1 MIAIR
6 LALRLG
12 RWGIVGFA
20 GLGFLATTLQA
31 LGFYQVA
38 GQTAADRAAFGRS
51 MSQLATQ
58 FSVLLPPP
66 IRPDTVGGYVQFRAF
81 GALVILFAIWA
92 LVSAT
97 GAARG
102 DEERGLVEVVLASGL
117 SRSRLV
123 GARIGAFAVAC
134 FVAALAAV
142 AGLLLGATS
151 GGESLAASALL
162 EAAGVLAALGLSC
175 YALTLL
181 ISQFTSARNATA
193 IAGSLLLALFLVNS
207 LSRNFDSLLT
217 WRWLSPFRYY
227 ELSRPLSPNGTF
239 DVGATAV
246 LFAISI
252 VAGGLAVVAF
262 ARRDL
267 GSPLV
272 RLPPHAQPVT
282 YDATRSLVWR
292 MPVVRGLY
300 EQRVGLVLWA
310 VGVAALAAVFV
321 VLTKTIVQPL
331 LALPELRRYF
341 DAFVHGDV
349 YLSFLAFL
357 WFGIAQLLLAGF
369 AIAQVSR
376 WSAEDADGRL
386 ELILS
391 NPISRIGV
399 VAERAVVLTLEALL
413 IVAAGGAAVS
423 LESKSQSINV
433 APANLIEA
441 SLLLIPFTLVFA
453 AVGAVMAA
461 RVPRATVGLL
471 GGFAFASYLIT
482 ELGPLFKW
490 PAWAQDLSAF
500 KLYGEPL
507 TSGVD
512 RTGLAIMLSIVVI
525 GFGASMLL
533 MRRRDIGG

>member
-1 MIAIR
+1 MTAIR

-12 RWGIVGFA
+12 RWGTVGFA
-20 GLGFLATTLQA
+20 GVGFFATTLQA
-31 LGFYQVA
+31 VGFYQVA

-66 IRPDTVGGYVQFRAF
+66 VRPDTVGGYVQFRAF

-102 DEERGLVEVVLASGL
+102 DEERGLVEVILASGL

-123 GARIGAFAVAC
+123 GARIGAFAVVC
-134 FVAALAAV
+134 FAAAV
-142 AGLLLGATS
+142 AAALGLVVGVTG
-151 GGESLAASALL
+151 GGESVAASALL
-162 EAAGVLAALGLSC
+162 EAAGVLAALGLCC

-181 ISQFTSARNATA
+181 IAQFTNARNATA
-193 IAGSLLLALFLVNS
+193 IAGASLLALFLVNS

-227 ELSRPLSPNGTF
+227 ELSTPLSPDGTF
-239 DVGATAV
+239 NVGALAALIAT
-246 LFAISI
+246 SI
-252 VAGGLAVVAF
+252 VAGGLAALAF

-267 GSPLV
+267 GSPLLS
-272 RLPPHAQPVT
+272 LPARSQPVT
-282 YDATRSLVWR
+282 YDATRSFLWR
-292 MPVVRGLY
+292 IPIVRGLY
-300 EQRVGLVLWA
+300 DQRVGLVLWA
-310 VGVAALAAVFV
+310 VGVAAIAAIFV
-321 VLTKTIVQPL
+321 LLTKHIVQPL

-357 WFGIAQLLLAGF
+357 WFGVAQLLLAGF
-369 AIAQVSR
+369 AIAQVAR
-376 WSAEDADGRL
+376 WTAEESDGRL
-386 ELILS
+386 EFILS
-391 NPISRIGV
+391 NPISRVSV
-399 VAERAVVLTLEALL
+399 VAERAIVLTLGALL
-413 IVAAGGAAVS
+413 IVAAGGAAVG
-423 LESKSQSINV
+423 LESKSQSISV
-433 APANLIEA
+433 APSHLIEA
-441 SLLLIPFTLVFA
+441 SLLLVPFTLVFA
-453 AVGAVMAA
+453 AVGALIAA
-461 RVPRATVGLL
+461 RIPRATVGLL
-471 GGFAFASYLIT
+471 GGFAFASYLLT

-507 TSGVD
+507 TTGID
-512 RTGLAIMLSIVVI
+512 RTGLAIMLVVVVV
-525 GFGASMLL
+525 GFGASMLV
-533 MRRRDIGG
+533 MQRRDIGG

>member
-1 MIAIR
+1 MTAIR

-31 LGFYQVA
+31 VGFYQVA

-51 MSQLATQ
+51 MTQLATQ

-66 IRPDTVGGYVQFRAF
+66 VRPDTVGGYVQFRAF
-81 GALVILFAIWA
+81 GALAIVFAIWA

-102 DEERGLVEVVLASGL
+102 DEERGLVEVILASGL

-123 GARIGAFAVAC
+123 GARIGAFAVGC
-134 FVAALAAV
+134 FAAALAAV
-142 AGLLLGATS
+142 IGLVLGATS
-151 GGESLAASALL
+151 GGESLPASALL
-162 EAAGVLAALGLSC
+162 EAAGVLAALGLCC

-193 IAGSLLLALFLVNS
+193 IAGALLLALFLVNS

-227 ELSRPLSPNGTF
+227 ELSRPLTPNGTF

-246 LFAISI
+246 LVATSI
-252 VAGGLAVVAF
+252 VAGGLAALTF
-262 ARRDL
+262 SRRDL
-267 GSPLV
+267 GSALF
-272 RLPPHAQPVT
+272 RLPARPQPVT
-282 YDATRSLVWR
+282 YEPTRSFWWQI
-292 MPVVRGLY
+292 PIVRGLY
-300 EQRVGLVLWA
+300 DQRVGLVLWA

-331 LALPELRRYF
+331 LAVPEIRHYF
-341 DAFVHGDV
+341 NTFVNGDV

-376 WSAEDADGRL
+376 WSAEDSDGRL
-386 ELILS
+386 ELALS
-391 NPISRIGV
+391 NPISRIAV
-399 VAERAVVLTLEALL
+399 VAERAVVLTLGALL
-413 IVAAGGAAVS
+413 IVAASGVAVG
-423 LESKSQSINV
+423 LESKSQSISV
-433 APANLIEA
+433 APSHLIEA
-441 SLLLIPFTLVFA
+441 SLLLVPFTLVFA
-453 AVGAVMAA
+453 AVGSLLAA
-461 RVPRATVGLL
+461 RIPRATVGLL

-507 TSGVD
+507 TSGID
-512 RTGLAIMLSIVVI
+512 RTGLAIMLVVVVV

-533 MRRRDIGG
+533 MQRRDIGG

>member
-1 MIAIR
+1 MTAIR

-20 GLGFLATTLQA
+20 GLGFFATTLQA
-31 LGFYQVA
+31 VGFYQVA
-38 GQTAADRAAFGRS
+38 GQSAADRAAFGRS
-51 MSQLATQ
+51 MTQLATQ

-66 IRPDTVGGYVQFRAF
+66 VRPDTVGGYVQFRAF
-81 GALVILFAIWA
+81 GALAILFAIWA

-102 DEERGLVEVVLASGL
+102 DEERGRVEVILASGL

-123 GARIGAFAVAC
+123 GARIGAFALAC
-134 FVAALAAV
+134 LAAALAAV
-142 AGLLLGATS
+142 LGLVLGAAS
-151 GGESLAASALL
+151 GGESLPASALL
-162 EAAGVLAALGLSC
+162 EAGGVLAALGLCC

-193 IAGSLLLALFLVNS
+193 IAGAFLLALFLVNS

-239 DVGATAV
+239 DISATVV
-246 LFAISI
+246 LAATSI
-252 VAGGLAVVAF
+252 VAGGLAALTF
-262 ARRDL
+262 SRRDL
-267 GSPLV
+267 GSGLV
-272 RLPPHAQPVT
+272 RWPAGPQPVT
-282 YDATRSLVWR
+282 YEPTRSFWWQI
-292 MPVVRGLY
+292 PIVRGLY
-300 EQRVGLVLWA
+300 DQRVGLVLWA
-310 VGVAALAAVFV
+310 TGVAALAAVFV

-331 LALPELRRYF
+331 LAVPEIRHYF
-341 DAFVHGDV
+341 NTFVNGDV

-369 AIAQVSR
+369 AIAQVAR
-376 WSAEDADGRL
+376 WTAEDSDGRL

-391 NPISRIGV
+391 NPISRVGV
-399 VAERAVVLTLEALL
+399 VAERAIVLTLGALL
-413 IVAAGGAAVS
+413 IVAAGGAAVG
-423 LESKSQSINV
+423 LESKSQSISI
-433 APANLIEA
+433 APSHLIEA
-441 SLLLIPFTLVFA
+441 SLLLVPFTLVFA
-453 AVGAVMAA
+453 AVGALIAA
-461 RVPRATVGLL
+461 RIPRATVGLL

-507 TSGVD
+507 TSGID
-512 RTGLAIMLSIVVI
+512 RTGLAIMLVVVVV

-533 MRRRDIGG
+533 MQRRDIGG